1 MPLSTLE
8 TTTIFQNTLLCLCDV
23 LHTDLII
30 TTGGTGFGPRDV
42 TPEATKR
49 VLHRDAPQLALVMSL
64 YSLEK
69 TKFAALSRA
78 VCGLRNGTLIIN
90 MPGSR
95 KAVTECFAAIQPILP
110 HALQHMQNDVTPI
123 RATHTAIQQPHL
135 NEPTPASAPSVATS
149 HGVAVPVAPA
159 AADTSAAVPRR
170 PHVCPHKTGTG
181 GPDDRNSIYPMV
193 PVDQGVSII
202 LQSLRQQPP
211 PPQHQSPLNLPP
223 FPASIKDGY
232 AMKANGGAGPKR
244 VVGSVAAGDALSQHQ
259 LADDECFKI
268 NTGAAVPADADCVV
282 QVEDTELLEE
292 TAADASGVKRE
303 IRVLIKTTPYVG
315 QDIRPIG
322 CDMEM
327 HEDMFTADP
336 GCYPERVAYSS
347 ILASVGQFPQCEQP
361 LIGIVSTGDELTALG
376 EPLADG
382 CIYDSNTTML
392 VELCRQF
399 GFTAV
404 KTRQAPDTYA
414 GLREAVLALTAE
426 CSVTICTGG
435 VSMGDR
441 DYVKAVLADLDFDI
455 HFGRVNMKPGK
466 PMTYAAHA
474 DGRAV
479 FGLPGNPV
487 SAFVTFHLFVLP
499 ALRHVSRCAP
509 AKLALPLISVT
520 LLHDWEEL
528 DARPEYARA
537 TVTSQAGGLYA
548 SVTGNQ
554 VRKRGT
560 GYTALRSD
568 LFVYFECI

>member
-1 MPLSTLE
+1 MTKLLTHLIPKA
-8 TTTIFQNTLLCLCDV
+8 TLLYLCDV

-78 VCGLRNGTLIIN
+78 VCGLRNGTLIVN

-95 KAVTECFAAIQPILP
+95 KAVAECFAAIEPILP
-110 HALQHMQNDVTPI
+110 HALQHIQNDTAPI
-123 RATHTAIQQPHL
+123 RAVHTAIQQQQH
-135 NEPTPASAPSVATS
+135 SAPATTAAAATS
-149 HGVAVPVAPA
+149 APPA
-159 AADTSAAVPRR
+159 AGPVSRR

-193 PVDQGVSII
+193 PVDQGVQII
-202 LQSLRQQPP
+202 LQATKQLAA
-211 PPQHQSPLNLPP
+211 PPQHRSPIELPP
-223 FPASIKDGY
+223 FRASIKDGY
-232 AMKANGGAGPKR
+232 AMRASGGAGPKC
-244 VVGSVAAGDALSQHQ
+244 VIGYVAAGDVISKQP

-268 NTGAAVPADADCVV
+268 NTGAAVPTSADCVV
-282 QVEDTELLEE
+282 QVEDTELLEVS
-292 TAADASGVKRE
+292 TTTDKRE
-303 IRVLIKTTPYVG
+303 LRVLIRTAPYVD

-322 CDMEM
+322 CDLAL
-327 HEDMFTADP
+327 HENLFVTAP
-336 GCYPERVAYSS
+336 NCYPEPVAYASL
-347 ILASVGQFPQCEQP
+347 LASVGQLPRSEQP
-361 LIGIVSTGDELTALG
+361 IIGIISTGDELMAPG
-376 EPLADG
+376 QPLADG

-404 KTRQAPDTYA
+404 QARLAPDTHA
-414 GLREAVLALTAE
+414 ALREAMLAVTAE
-426 CSVTICTGG
+426 CAVTICTGG

-441 DYVKAVLADLDFDI
+441 DFVKAVLEELGFGI
-455 HFGRVNMKPGK
+455 RFGRVNMKPGK
-466 PMTYAAHA
+466 PMTFAAHS

-499 ALRHVSRCAP
+499 ALRHVSRCSP
-509 AKLALPLISVT
+509 AKLSLPVIGVE

-537 TVTSQAGGLYA
+537 TVTSRAGRLCA
-548 SVTGNQ
+548 AVTGNQ
-554 VRKRGT
+554 VSVDG
-560 GYTALRSD
+560 GECALELLNWYR
-568 LFVYFECI
+568 C